1 MATDLELNQMLERFG
16 LMDGTRGTDRSKRAV
31 RLADMVPLAEFPKTQ
46 RSKKAAGATP
56 TKAEFDALVDD
67 VQTVFRQLSA
77 IADALRNRQDT

>member
-16 LMDGTRGTDRSKRAV
+16 VMDGTRGTDRSKRAV
-31 RLADMVPLAEFPKTQ
+31 RLADMAPLAEFPKSP

-67 VQTVFRQLSA
+67 MQTVFRQLSA
-77 IADALRNRQDT
+77 IADALRVRQQA